1 MSLWIGKI
9 WLRSV
14 FAYNFLSSL
23 NVFVKNVLI
32 GNECRATK
40 RALAVAKLKM
50 VNLFCHQYHQGQ
62 EKVQFQKALSMEWI
76 LNLSLLRSETKHYL
90 QMWLKPDKTRVTKKL
105 RLNCLYLLKR
115 QVIFCYWMHT
125 FLTMLV
131 TIIPID
137 LDGHSFLV
145 STGSMR
151 EISIKVTLHV
161 DTCSV
166 NHPDI
171 LNFSF
176 SQHCINENVTNQLAP
191 Q

>member
-1 MSLWIGKI
+1 MF
-9 WLRSV
+9 RCD
-14 FAYNFLSSL
+14 SSS
-23 NVFVKNVLI
+23 
-32 GNECRATK
+32 ES
-40 RALAVAKLKM
+40 
-50 VNLFCHQYHQGQ
+50 QY
-62 EKVQFQKALSMEWI
+62 
-76 LNLSLLRSETKHYL
+76 
-90 QMWLKPDKTRVTKKL
+90 LKPDKTRVTKTL

-137 LDGHSFLV
+137 LDEHSFLV

-166 NHPDI
+166 NHPNI

-176 SQHCINENVTNQLAP
+176 SSIVSTKTSRINLLLSKRFP
-191 Q
+191 YSK